1 MPSSNRIRIIGG
13 VWRSRQISVL
23 DQKDLRP
30 SSDRVRE
37 TLFNWLGQDLMGLRV
52 LDVFAGSGAL
62 GFEAA
67 SRNASQVTLIEKD
80 KKTYEQ
86 LIHQLEL
93 LSSSAIPGRLTII
106 HADGIKFMQDLQ
118 DKTYELVFLDPPFSQ
133 PNLLEAAVK
142 EAIRICEDQAG
153 GGIYIECPLQF
164 DLSKLEPLMPNWIPS
179 KKLETTQVKAV
190 LFRHRSR

>member
-1 MPSSNRIRIIGG
+1 
-13 VWRSRQISVL
+13 L

-37 TLFNWLGQDLMGLRV
+37 TLFNWLGQDLTGFRV

-67 SRNASQVTLIEKD
+67 SRNASQITLIEKE

-86 LIHQLEL
+86 LIHQFEL
-93 LSSSAIPGRLTII
+93 LSSSPIPGNLKILHT
-106 HADGIKFMQDLQ
+106 DGVRHMQSLQ
-118 DKTYELVFLDPPFSQ
+118 NKTYELIFLDPPFSQ
-133 PNLLEAAVK
+133 PNLLEVAAQ
-142 EAIRICEDQAG
+142 EAIRICDDQR
-153 GGIYIECPLQF
+153 GGIYIECPVQF
-164 DLSKLEPLMPNWIPS
+164 DLSKLESLMPNWIPT
-179 KKLETTQVKAV
+179 KKLETAQVKAV

>member
-1 MPSSNRIRIIGG
+1 MPGSNRIRIVGG

-37 TLFNWLGQDLMGLRV
+37 TLFNWLGPDLTGFRV

-67 SRNASQVTLIEKD
+67 SRNASQITLIEKD

-86 LIHQLEL
+86 LIHQFEL
-93 LSSSAIPGRLTII
+93 LSSSPIPGNLKILHT
-106 HADGIKFMQDLQ
+106 DGVRHMQSLQ
-118 DKTYELVFLDPPFSQ
+118 NKIYELIFLDPPFSQ
-133 PNLLEAAVK
+133 PNLLEVAAQ
-142 EAIRICEDQAG
+142 EAIRICDDQR
-153 GGIYIECPLQF
+153 GGIYIECPVQF
-164 DLSKLEPLMPNWIPS
+164 DLSKLESLMPNWIPT
-179 KKLETTQVKAV
+179 KKLETAQVKAV